1 MKGNGGMYRIGVD
14 VGGTFTD
21 FVMVDTEGGPTAFHK
36 VPSTPDDPSRA
47 IASGI
52 VEMLELN
59 AVSPDD
65 VGYVGHGTTVATNMV
80 IERRGVPTGLLTTR
94 GFRDVLA
101 IGRQTRPSLFDWSVR
116 KPEELVERHRRVEVE
131 ERLDKTG
138 TPLTAPDLEAVET
151 LVVQLRD
158 SGVKAIAVGFLHSYR
173 NPAHE
178 RAVRDLIAR
187 VAPDLYV
194 SISSEVVAEF
204 REYER
209 FSTTVLN
216 AYVGP
221 RTQKYLHRLREKI
234 AACGIRVEPLTFHSN
249 GGLLPVQTVEELPVL
264 TCLSGPAAGVIGSAR
279 IGAEIGES
287 EIITFDVGG
296 TSTDVSLITGGRAQF
311 TSSRLVAGHP
321 VRMPMVDIHVIG
333 AGGGSIAR
341 LDDAGA
347 LKVGPM
353 SAGAMPG
360 PISYLRGGTEV
371 TLTDANIVLGR
382 LNPVALLEGR
392 MKVDRGLAYAAIRSQ
407 IADPLGLSVEEA
419 AYGIVSIATANM
431 SRAIRSVSIEHGHD
445 LGAFTLFAFGGAGPL
460 HAADVAEECGLDK
473 IVVPQEPGTLCARG
487 VLLSDLSRDYVRTAL
502 IRVNSESWADLVA
515 LGAELSEAGRAWLA
529 TEAIPH
535 SGQELL
541 FTLDARYRGQSHYI
555 PVPLDDLRSDLLD
568 DFVGRFHRA
577 HADQFGYSLDGRD
590 IEVVNVRLKAV
601 CHVRKGESAAPATGT
616 SLDAARIETRQ
627 VYFGPDR
634 GWVET
639 PIYRR
644 ALLPA
649 GTPFAGPAIVEEMSG
664 TTVILP
670 SQRAEV
676 DGLGNIH
683 IALER

>member
-1 MKGNGGMYRIGVD
+1 MYRIGVD

-21 FVMVDTEGGPTAFHK
+21 FVMINTDGGPTAFHK

-47 IASGI
+47 ISSGI
-52 VEMLELN
+52 AEMLKQHD
-59 AVSPDD
+59 VPPDA

-80 IERRGVPTGLLTTR
+80 IERRGVPTGLLTTK

-116 KPEELVERHRRVEVE
+116 KPEELVERHQRIEVD
-131 ERLDKTG
+131 ERLDKMG
-138 TPLTAPDLEAVET
+138 MPLTVPDLAAVEK
-151 LVVQLRD
+151 LVLKLRD
-158 SGVKAIAVGFLHSYR
+158 SGVKAVAVGFLHSYR
-173 NPAHE
+173 NPEHE
-178 RAVRDLIAR
+178 RAVRDVIRR
-187 VAPDLYV
+187 VAPELYV

-209 FSTTVLN
+209 FSTTALN

-221 RTQKYLHRLREKI
+221 RTQRYLHRLREKI
-234 AACGIRVEPLTFHSN
+234 AASGIRVEPLTFHSN

-279 IGAEIGES
+279 IGAEIGET

-341 LDDAGA
+341 LDDAGG
-347 LKVGPM
+347 LKVGPT

-360 PISYLRGGTEV
+360 PISYLRGGIEV

-407 IADPLGLSVEEA
+407 IADPLGITVEEA
-419 AYGIVSIATANM
+419 AHGIVSIATANM

-445 LGAFTLFAFGGAGPL
+445 LAAFTLFAFGGAGPL
-460 HAADVAEECGLDK
+460 HAADVAEECGLNK

-502 IRVNSESWADLVA
+502 IGVTDKTWAQIVA
-515 LGAELSEAGRAWLA
+515 LGADLSSAGRDWLA
-529 TEAIPH
+529 AESMPNV
-535 SGQELL
+535 GQELS

-555 PVPLDDLRSDLLD
+555 PVPLDDLRDDLFD
-568 DFVGRFHRA
+568 EFVSRFHRA
-577 HADQFGYSLDGRD
+577 HADQFGYSLDERD

-601 CHVRKGESAAPATGT
+601 CHVPKGESTAPAKGI
-616 SLDAARIETRQ
+616 SLSEAQIDMRQ
-627 VYFGPDR
+627 VYFGPEEK
-634 GWVET
+634 WVAS

-644 ALLPA
+644 ATLPA
-649 GTPFAGPAIVEEMSG
+649 GVPFLGPAIVEEMSG

-670 SQRAEV
+670 RQKAEV
-676 DGLGNIH
+676 DVLGNIH
-683 IALER
+683 IALQR

>member
-1 MKGNGGMYRIGVD
+1 MYRIGVD

-21 FVMVDTEGGPTAFHK
+21 FVMVNSEGGPAAFHK

-47 IASGI
+47 ISSGI

-59 AVSPDD
+59 AVSPED

-80 IERRGVPTGLLTTR
+80 IERRGVPTGLLTTK

-138 TPLTAPDLEAVET
+138 APLAAPDLEAVEK
-151 LVVQLRD
+151 LVLKLRD
-158 SGVKAIAVGFLHSYR
+158 SGVKAVAIGFLHAYR
-173 NPAHE
+173 NPEHE
-178 RAVRDLIAR
+178 RAVRDLIKR
-187 VAPDLYV
+187 VAPELYV
-194 SISSEVVAEF
+194 SVSSEVVAEF

-234 AACGIRVEPLTFHSN
+234 ADCGIQVEPLTFHSN

-279 IGAEIGES
+279 IGAEIGET

-407 IADPLGLSVEEA
+407 VADPLGISVEEA
-419 AYGIVSIATANM
+419 AHGIVSIATANM

-445 LGAFTLFAFGGAGPL
+445 LAAFTLFAFGGAGPL
-460 HAADVAEECGLDK
+460 HAADVAEECGLNK

-502 IRVNSESWADLVA
+502 IRVNEASWPEVVA
-515 LGAELSEAGRAWLA
+515 LGAELSAAGRAWLE
-529 TEAIPH
+529 TEALPDA
-535 SGQELL
+535 GQDLH

-555 PVPLDDLRSDLLD
+555 PVPLDALLAGSLD
-568 DFVGRFHRA
+568 AFVGRFHRA

-601 CHVRKGESAAPATGT
+601 CHVRKGESAPPARGT
-616 SLDAARIETRQ
+616 ALEAARIEMRQ
-627 VYFGPDR
+627 VYFGGDR
-634 GWVET
+634 GWVAT

-649 GTPFAGPAIVEEMSG
+649 GVPFEGPAIVEEMSG

-670 SQRAEV
+670 RQTAEV
-676 DGLGNIH
+676 DGFGNIH
-683 IALER
+683 IALQR

>member
-1 MKGNGGMYRIGVD
+1 MYRIGVD

-21 FVMVDTEGGPTAFHK
+21 FVMVNTEGGPTAFHK

-59 AVSPDD
+59 AVAPED

-116 KPEELVERHRRVEVE
+116 KPTELVERHRRVEVD
-131 ERLDKTG
+131 ERLDKSG
-138 TPLTAPDLEAVET
+138 TAMAAPDLAAVEK

-158 SGVKAIAVGFLHSYR
+158 SGVKAVAIGFLHSYR
-173 NPAHE
+173 NPEHE
-178 RAVRDLIAR
+178 RAVRDLIKR
-187 VAPDLYV
+187 IAPELYV
-194 SISSEVVAEF
+194 SVSSEVVAEF

-221 RTQKYLHRLREKI
+221 HTQKYLHRLREKI
-234 AACGIRVEPLTFHSN
+234 AASGIRVEPLTFHSN

-347 LKVGPM
+347 LKVGPT

-407 IADPLGLSVEEA
+407 IADPLGISVEDA
-419 AYGIVSIATANM
+419 AHGVVSIATANM

-445 LGAFTLFAFGGAGPL
+445 LAGFTLFAFGGAGPL
-460 HAADVAEECGLDK
+460 HAADVAEECGLNK

-502 IRVNSESWADLVA
+502 IRVNGESWAELVA
-515 LGAELSEAGRAWLA
+515 LGAELSEAGRAWLE
-529 TEAIPH
+529 TEAIPDAAK
-535 SGQELL
+535 ELH

-555 PVPLDDLRSDLLD
+555 PVPLDALSDGALD
-568 DFVGRFHRA
+568 AFATRFHRA
-577 HADQFGYSLDGRD
+577 HADQFGYSLEGRD

-601 CHVRKGESAAPATGT
+601 CHVRKGESAAPAQGS

-627 VYFGPDR
+627 VYLGPER
-634 GWVET
+634 GWVHT

-649 GTPFAGPAIVEEMSG
+649 GVPFEGPAIVEEMSG
-664 TTVILP
+664 TTVVLP
-670 SQRAEV
+670 RQSAEV
-676 DGLGNIH
+676 DGFGNIH
-683 IALER
+683 ITLQR